1 MAAQIRR
8 DLYAEVTS
16 RILAELERSTR
27 PRSNHGRQRQGR
39 TFRRMR

>member
-16 RILAELERSTR
+16 RILAELVIEQRLSPFRSR
-27 PRSNHGRQRQGR
+27 VSKASVNQP
-39 TFRRMR
+39 